1 MTTVARR
8 TFTPLKTIE
17 SLRREFLQLAA
28 SATILP
34 AWPRVAAALDYPT
47 RPVRMLVGFAPG
59 STPDILARLIGQWL
73 SDRFDR
79 PFVVENKPGG
89 SGSLATE
96 AVINAASDGYTLLL
110 GGITYAIN
118 ASLYENLKYSF
129 ARDLTPV
136 AGLSREPNVMV
147 VNPAFPARTVPE
159 FISYARAN
167 PGKLNMASPG
177 IGTSP
182 HMAGELFKSMAGVDM
197 THVAY
202 RGSPAAI
209 TDLLNG
215 QVQVYFAPI
224 STSIE
229 YVRAGYLR
237 ALAVTTA
244 MRAPALPDVPPLGD
258 FVPGYEMSAW
268 YGIVAPKK
276 TPAEIIDR
284 LNKEIKAGLGDP
296 GMTARLSALGSSAFP
311 VSPADFGKFI
321 ADETVKW
328 ATVIKSARIKP
339 D

>member
-1 MTTVARR
+1 MTTIARR
-8 TFTPLKTIE
+8 TLMRLNTMRLP
-17 SLRREFLQLAA
+17 RREFLQLAA
-28 SATILP
+28 SAAALP
-34 AWPRVAAALDYPT
+34 AWPRIAAALDYPT
-47 RPVRMLVGFAPG
+47 RPVRVLVGFAPG

-73 SDRFDR
+73 SDRFNR
-79 PFVVENKPGG
+79 PFVVENKPGS

-96 AVINAASDGYTLLL
+96 AVINAAPDGYTLLL

-118 ASLYENLKYSF
+118 ATLYENLKYGF

-147 VNPAFPARTVPE
+147 VNPAFPAKTVPE

-202 RGSPAAI
+202 RGSPAVI
-209 TDLLNG
+209 TDLLSG

-224 STSIE
+224 SASIE

-244 MRAPALPDVPPLGD
+244 MRVAALPDVPPLGD
-258 FVPGYEMSAW
+258 FVPSYEMSGW
-268 YGIVAPKK
+268 YGIVAPKS
-276 TPAEIIDR
+276 TPVEIIDR
-284 LNKEIKAGLGDP
+284 LNKAINAGLGDP
-296 GMTARLSALGSSAFP
+296 GMTVRLSALGSSALP

-321 ADETVKW
+321 ADETEKW

-339 D
+339 E

>member
-1 MTTVARR
+1 MTTIAGS
-8 TFTPLKTIE
+8 TFMRLNTM
-17 SLRREFLQLAA
+17 SLPRREFLRFAA
-28 SATILP
+28 STAAVP
-34 AWPRVAAALDYPT
+34 AWARIAAALGYPT
-47 RPVRMLVGFAPG
+47 RPVRVLVGFAPG
-59 STPDILARLIGQWL
+59 SAPDILARLIGQWL
-73 SDRFDR
+73 SDRLAQ

-96 AVINAASDGYTLLL
+96 AVINAAPDGYTLQLV
-110 GGITYAIN
+110 GITYAIN
-118 ASLYENLKYSF
+118 ATLYENLKYSF

-147 VNPAFPARTVPE
+147 INPAFPAKTARE

-182 HMAGELFKSMAGVDM
+182 HMAGELFKSIAGIDM
-197 THVAY
+197 IHVAY
-202 RGSPAAI
+202 RGSPAVI
-209 TDLLNG
+209 TDLLGG
-215 QVQVYFAPI
+215 QVQVYFAPL

-244 MRAPALPDVPPLGD
+244 MRAPALPDVPPLAD
-258 FVPGYEMSAW
+258 FVPGYQMSGW

-284 LNKEIKAGLGDP
+284 LNKAINAGLGDP
-296 GMTARLSALGSSAFP
+296 GVMARLSALGSSALP
-311 VSPADFGKFI
+311 VSPADFGKFM
-321 ADETVKW
+321 ADETEKW

-339 D
+339 E